1 MIATPRVEAID
12 FRLLVPLLLDRAK
25 VHRGAGLPCTAV
37 VSDDGWKYEHV
48 VLPHKTYTDEVFP
61 LVRSFLFSQVGLTE
75 SFACWQVELAQTT
88 PWFEKTAVAI
98 DSTGEKWA
106 KVGLHGKSGIE
117 VFLSDLGVGLLS
129 VSLHLTEFPDL
140 VWVRQLL
147 HNLATAEEP
156 AAKRQYP
163 VTFSRPARKVD
174 LAAVPP
180 KLHPEVRQPPGRYDK
195 TSERLIREG
204 GVYDWNELREYLL
217 DPLAK
222 AFGAQTTDRRAWC
235 HSVLRLSES
244 HDFQRAEDRRA
255 VKPVLS
261 ALAQLHPQTH
271 PGEVTGR
278 PHAHFVTVNRT
289 HLAAVSLTGAAHA
302 VARQPSEPVGE
313 PAAHPYDDLHLLRA
327 HNTYF
332 VPYLLAS
339 LQRLALHQFLEEA
352 QKSLSAPAAPAL
364 AAGASAAPDQGLS
377 VCRQPVRTAE
387 PKLLDLR
394 RAVVRFGLTGEQL
407 EISQRGT
414 LQRYY
419 AVACDASA
427 VPSAFAQLRAVISE
441 WDGIER
447 AERLHE
453 TAQQLREN
461 VSSLE
466 RLQGEVG
473 WVEVVII
480 SVYVVQLAQIIG
492 QGFGFAGSPWHGLSL
507 LLLSM
512 LALALAWLCGFFPG
526 KHKGEGRL
534 QKLVFVGV
542 FVLIALYVA
551 ANLLFSPPFAKTVGN
566 HGHGPAVPA
575 KEEHAVATPPAPVPE
590 RIERGQPQ
598 QAVPESSAA
607 TQPAGASPP
616 HQSRA
621 SPVR

>member
-1 MIATPRVEAID
+1 MIATPLVEAID
-12 FRLLVPLLLDRAK
+12 FRLLVPMLLDRAK
-25 VHRGAGLPCTAV
+25 VYRGAGLPCTAV

-48 VLPHKTYTDEVFP
+48 VWPHKTYTEEVFP
-61 LVRSFLFSQVGLTE
+61 PVRNFLFSQVGLTG
-75 SFACWQVELAQTT
+75 SFACWQVELAQAT
-88 PWFEKTAVAI
+88 PWFGKTAVTI
-98 DSTGEKWA
+98 DSTGEKSA
-106 KVGLHGKSGIE
+106 KVGLHSKSGIE

-156 AAKRQYP
+156 AAQRQYP

-180 KLHPEVRQPPGRYDK
+180 ERHSQVRQPPGRHDRM
-195 TSERLIREG
+195 SERLIREG

-235 HSVLRLSES
+235 HSVLRLSGS

-278 PHAHFVTVNRT
+278 PHAQFFTVNRT

-302 VARQPSEPVGE
+302 VARQHSEPAGE

-352 QKSLSAPAAPAL
+352 QKSLSAPAPHAPA
-364 AAGASAAPDQGLS
+364 AAPAPAQ
-377 VCRQPVRTAE
+377 VAPRE
-387 PKLLDLR
+387 PRLLDLR

-419 AVACDASA
+419 GVARNASA

-461 VSSLE
+461 VESLE

-492 QGFGFAGSPWHGLSL
+492 YGFGFAGSPWHGLSL

-526 KHKGEGRL
+526 RHKGEGRL

-542 FVLIALYVA
+542 FVLIALYVGV
-551 ANLLFSPPFAKTVGN
+551 NHFFSPPFAKTVSN
-566 HGHGPAVPA
+566 HGPAVPA
-575 KEEHAVATPPAPVPE
+575 DEEHAVAIPPGPVPE
-590 RIERGQPQ
+590 RIERGQPEPV
-598 QAVPESSAA
+598 ASKALAPAEPVCPSAIRPP
-607 TQPAGASPP
+607 QKNASPGP
-616 HQSRA
+616 
-621 SPVR
+621 